1 MPRIKVIFNPV
12 ADRGHARELGP
23 QIRAWL
29 GQSGEINWAETTRP
43 GEAIELAERAC
54 QEGYDIVAAAGGD
67 GTAQEVIN
75 GLMMGSHDLPKTGC
89 ATLGLIP
96 IGSGN
101 DFAWMMGVAPG
112 VRRTRD
118 LSSIRAAVDKIL
130 EGKTR
135 TIDVG
140 RICDESNCCRYFDNG
155 VGIGFDG
162 IVNIE
167 SRKITWV
174 RGFLMYT
181 LAVLKTMMLYYH
193 APRASVEL
201 DGQRIDKPLL
211 MISVANGRR
220 YGGGFYVAPEAAAD
234 DGQFDVGLV
243 EQVSR
248 VEMLKLITLF
258 MKGTQ
263 ASNPHVQM
271 TRARRVTV
279 RCDEGYAVHADGEI
293 FAMAARSLAMEILP
307 RTLRVIV

>member
-1 MPRIKVIFNPV
+1 MPRIKVVFNPA
-12 ADRGHARELGP
+12 ADRGHARELGS

-29 GQSGEINWAETTRP
+29 GQNSEVGWAETTRP
-43 GEAIELAERAC
+43 DQAIELAERAC

-67 GTAQEVIN
+67 GTTQEVIN
-75 GLMMGSHDLPKTGC
+75 GLMRGGQNETGR

-118 LSSIRAAVDKIL
+118 LASIRAAVDKIL

-135 TIDVG
+135 TIDLG
-140 RICDESNCCRYFDNG
+140 RICDESNHCRYFDNG

-162 IVNIE
+162 IVTIE
-167 SRKITWV
+167 SRKITWL

-181 LAVLKTMMLYYH
+181 LAVLKTMTFYYR
-193 APRASVEL
+193 APRARVEL
-201 DGQRIDKPLL
+201 DGQPIEKPLL

-220 YGGGFYVAPEAAAD
+220 YGGGFYVAPQAAAD

-263 ASNPHVQM
+263 ASNPHVHAM
-271 TRARRVTV
+271 RARRVTV

-293 FAMAARSLAMEILP
+293 FATSARSLTMELLP
-307 RTLRVIV
+307 HKLRVIV